1 MKNILWSLLILT
13 SCVNPEKHLKS
24 ELEVQSVAGNKKV
37 VEIDSISYLQLN
49 KKISKL
55 DYFDTTQHEITN
67 TKMIDEYSVFLTSE
81 VKNPNLYKL
90 YYNEMI
96 SSMDTIFILMK
107 NQNFYRYIKKDFKTK
122 LIFDSYIADTRSLP
136 KRLKHKLLNL
146 TTNRSKA
153 LMINDS
159 TFSSSLM
166 INFKKD
172 TIQSL
177 IFINYL
183 D

>member
-1 MKNILWSLLILT
+1 MKNILWSLIILT
-13 SCVNPEKHLKS
+13 SCVNSEKHLKS
-24 ELEVQSVAGNKKV
+24 ELEVQAVGGNIKV
-37 VEIDSISYLQLN
+37 VEIDSISYLELN
-49 KKISKL
+49 NKISKL
-55 DYFDTTQHEITN
+55 DYFDTTKHEITN
-67 TKMIDEYSVFLTSE
+67 TKVIDEYSVFLTSE

-90 YYNEMI
+90 YYNEI
-96 SSMDTIFILMK
+96 TSSMDTIFILMK
-107 NQNFYRYIKKDFKTK
+107 NQNFYRYIKKDFKSK

-146 TTNRSKA
+146 TTDRSKA
-153 LMINDS
+153 IVINDS

-166 INFKKD
+166 INFRKD
-172 TIQSL
+172 SIQSL